1 MSEKKKL
8 EAWPIGII
16 LAFAIFI
23 GGILVAVSIMVKQD
37 VPLTSDDYYAKE
49 IAYQDQLD
57 KSSRGMA
64 PARKPEIKTLA
75 ASQAVEIAFPG
86 WDLSTQ
92 FSGKVTF
99 FRPSDAKK
107 DFALDLSLDSA
118 GVQWVSMKGRDGGL
132 WQVQLDWS
140 ENGTAYYYEQQILN

>member
-16 LAFAIFI
+16 LAFVVFI
-23 GGILVAVSIMVKQD
+23 GGVLVAVTIMVKQD

-49 IAYQDQLD
+49 IAYQDQIE

-64 PARKPEIKTLA
+64 PARKPEIKALA
-75 ASQAVEIAFPG
+75 ATQAVEIAFPG
-86 WDLSTQ
+86 RNRSGQ

-107 DFALDLSLDSA
+107 DFGMDLSLDSA
-118 GVQWVSMKGRDGGL
+118 GVQWISMKGRDSGL
-132 WQVQLDWS
+132 WQVQLDWTES
-140 ENGTAYYYEQQILN
+140 GTAYYYEQQIMN